1 MKQLLIEALCHNCEL
16 IVYSTVFYEDCTH
29 FCPECGDK
37 LEVTKE
43 KYQLND
49 NAIQAKYYLS
59 REKLQMRALA
69 MRKKGFTLREIGS
82 ALGISYV
89 TAHRMISNKVVVTQ
103 VENPPVESMQL
114 SFGMESKLPELIG
127 IKKNL

>member
-1 MKQLLIEALCHNCEL
+1 
-16 IVYSTVFYEDCTH
+16 
-29 FCPECGDK
+29 
-37 LEVTKE
+37 
-43 KYQLND
+43 
-49 NAIQAKYYLS
+49 
-59 REKLQMRALA
+59 